1 MWFADQIPGGIK
13 IVPFIIYHV
22 NCRSHTLLSCNLSLH
37 YLICHLTFGR
47 FEIISSIICHVISI
61 SDSWRAWSYSLHVL
75 VIWFLDQIL
84 GELDIIPFIICH
96 VICRSDSWRAWNHS
110 LHYLS
115 YDLSIRFLEGLKSFF
130 YLLFDLLIR
139 LFICYWRD

>member
-61 SDSWRAWSYSLHVL
+61 SDSWRAWSYSLHFL

-84 GELDIIPFIICH
+84 GELKIIPSIICH
-96 VICRSDSWRAWNHS
+96 VICRSNSWRARNHVWTFDFAIWFGTFLFDFPWSSVFLCFYFS
-110 LHYLS
+110 LHYL
-115 YDLSIRFLEGLKSFF
+115 
-130 YLLFDLLIR
+130 
-139 LFICYWRD
+139 